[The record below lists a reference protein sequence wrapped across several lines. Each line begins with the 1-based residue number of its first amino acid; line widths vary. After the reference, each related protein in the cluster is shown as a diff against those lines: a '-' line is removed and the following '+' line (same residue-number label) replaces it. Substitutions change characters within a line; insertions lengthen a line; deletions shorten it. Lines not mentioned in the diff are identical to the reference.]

1 MSKLSTDKIL
11 IGLTGNIACGKS
23 TVAQYLKKKGMEI
36 LDADRVARE
45 IVLPGT
51 PALKE
56 IVQTFGKEYLHADGT
71 LNRKKLGRHIF
82 ANEMER
88 QKLDQIMAQ
97 YLQQGFQDKIDQSQA
112 SHLIFDMPL
121 LFEQNYDQDMDAI
134 IVVHVQESIQQ
145 ERLQQRDHCSLEEA
159 KQKMRSQ
166 MPLIEKQKQATW
178 QIDNNGMKE
187 ETEEQCQK
195 LLAKLKKLV
204 KKEMH
209 P

>member
-23 TVAQYLKKKGMEI
+23 TVAQYLKKEGMEI
-36 LDADRVARE
+36 LDADCVARE

-56 IVQTFGKEYLHADGT
+56 IAQTFGKEYLHTDGT

-82 ANEMER
+82 ADETER

-97 YLQQGFQDKIDQSQA
+97 YLQQEFQAKIDLSPA

-159 KQKMRSQ
+159 KQKMQSQ
-166 MPLIEKQKQATW
+166 MPLKEKQKQATW
-178 QIDNNGMKE
+178 QIDNNGTKE
-187 ETEEQCQK
+187 EIEEQCQK
-195 LLAKLKKLV
+195 LLPKLKKLV

-209 P
+209 S

>member
-1 MSKLSTDKIL
+1 
-11 IGLTGNIACGKS
+11 
-23 TVAQYLKKKGMEI
+23 MEI
-36 LDADRVARE
+36 LDADCVARE

-56 IVQTFGKEYLHADGT
+56 IVQTFGKEYLHTDGT

-82 ANEMER
+82 ADETER

-97 YLQQGFQDKIDQSQA
+97 YLQQGFQTKIDQSQA

-159 KQKMRSQ
+159 KQKMQSQ
-166 MPLIEKQKQATW
+166 MPLKEKQKQATW
-178 QIDNNGMKE
+178 QIDNNGTKE

-195 LLAKLKKLV
+195 LLPKLKKLV

-209 P
+209 S